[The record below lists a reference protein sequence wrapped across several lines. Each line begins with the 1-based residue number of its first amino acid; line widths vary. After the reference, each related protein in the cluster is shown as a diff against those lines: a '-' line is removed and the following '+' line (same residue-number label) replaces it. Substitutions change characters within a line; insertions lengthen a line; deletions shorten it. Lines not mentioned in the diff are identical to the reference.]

1 MDTEIIIDAV
11 DEENQIMITELL
23 VKMTEKKLCYKAE
36 ILDPQQ
42 NVYSRKQL
50 ALHLQTKDNRRESTE
65 LFG

>member
-1 MDTEIIIDAV
+1 
-11 DEENQIMITELL
+11 MITELL